1 LKINNKQTKQNK
13 NPLLSYGISIF
24 NGFKEQYTVER
35 KKESCVGMM
44 LSFPIYKIL
53 KIIAQHN
60 NTNTNIKKRNKKK
73 TQSIFCGVMLSRDRA
88 IIRS

>member
-13 NPLLSYGISIF
+13 NPLLSYGISMF
-24 NGFKEQYTVER
+24 NGSKEQYTVER
-35 KKESCVGMM
+35 KNESCVGMM
-44 LSFPIYKIL
+44 LSFPIC
-53 KIIAQHN
+53 IAQHDS
-60 NTNTNIKKRNKKK
+60 TNTNIKKRNKKKK